1 VSLGVHH
8 FSGAPARFCVWEE
21 PRDACAEGSGT
32 ISIANGWQRLTTEVT
47 PDAGTRR
54 MLLFLYSDAAPG
66 AITRNDYA
74 GISASEVI
82 GGQWAAVFVAHG
94 AVPAGERLIQSPNG
108 VNASWTGP
116 AGDRRVV
123 VDGLRNG
130 WLGRGAGTAVA
141 YGPAGKVH
149 AAYLVTLLGV
159 AVLLG
164 LVAAGPVLA
173 RWRRRPVARG
183 RRAAAA
189 E

>member
-1 VSLGVHH
+1 
-8 FSGAPARFCVWEE
+8 
-21 PRDACAEGSGT
+21 
-32 ISIANGWQRLTTEVT
+32 VT

-54 MLLFLYSDAAPG
+54 LLLFLYSDAAPG

-74 GISASEVI
+74 GISAFEVI

-94 AVPAGERLIQSPNG
+94 AMPAGERLIQSPNG
-108 VNASWTGP
+108 VNASWAGP

-141 YGPAGKVH
+141 YGPAGEVR
-149 AAYLVTLLGV
+149 AAYLVTLGGV

-164 LVAAGPVLA
+164 LLAAGPLPALA
-173 RWRRRPVARG
+173 RRGPVGRR
-183 RRAAAA
+183 RRAAAV